1 MKIKQILI
9 VLTLA
14 CFVHA
19 NAQTN
24 TQETADAV
32 MNKAYT
38 LAKKENKK
46 VLLMFHASWC
56 GWCKRMD
63 ANMEKE
69 EVKAYFDKS
78 FVITHLT
85 VLEAK
90 DKKHLENPGAMQMME
105 KYKGGK
111 SGIPYW
117 LIFNSK
123 GKLLA
128 DSRDE
133 KGQNIGCPA
142 TEVEVVAFLAKLK
155 KTTRINKKEQ
165 EAVAKAFI
173 IKE

>member
-1 MKIKQILI
+1 MKIKSVLI
-9 VLTLA
+9 VCL
-14 CFVHA
+14 CFFFISV

-24 TQETADAV
+24 TQETADIV
-32 MNKAYT
+32 MSKAYAQ
-38 LAKKENKK
+38 AKKENKK

-63 ANMEKE
+63 ANMEKP
-69 EVKAYFDKS
+69 EVKPYFDKN

-105 KYKGGK
+105 KYKGGN

-123 GKLLA
+123 GKLLV
-128 DSRDE
+128 DSRDDNG
-133 KGQNIGCPA
+133 KNLGCPA
-142 TEVEVVAFLAKLK
+142 SEEEVAVFLKKLK
-155 KTTRINKKEQ
+155 KTTKITAKQ
-165 EAVAKAFI
+165 QAAVSKAFL
-173 IKE
+173 IKS